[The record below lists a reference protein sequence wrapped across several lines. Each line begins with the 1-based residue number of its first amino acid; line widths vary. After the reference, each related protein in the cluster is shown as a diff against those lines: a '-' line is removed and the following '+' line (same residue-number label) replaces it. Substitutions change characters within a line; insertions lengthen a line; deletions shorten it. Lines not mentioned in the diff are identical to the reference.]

1 MKQRQGSAPA
11 RRLVLQSPRQAKAA
25 AHGAYANGVG
35 AMVAGQKA
43 TAAAFYESAISLDPA
58 HGEAH
63 HGLAVL
69 AAQDGRPAEA
79 LSLLERTIALLPDH
93 AEARANLCVLLSRT
107 GRHAEAIASGRK
119 AVAIKPSY
127 AGGHAKLAGAYD
139 VAGDDEAAIAAY
151 RTAIALSPKSSD
163 VHFLLAEVL
172 RRVGRLDDAF
182 QACRDGLAIDPKR
195 PEGHNTLGILY
206 QQSGYTKEAFEAYF
220 QAVTLKP
227 DYALAH
233 INLCAVL
240 CKIAR
245 FKEAEV
251 SGHIATRLLPDSSAA
266 SINHAMALRYTGR
279 LPEAIEAYRRALAI
293 DPQRGELLIDIA
305 NTRQY
310 ICDWSGLE
318 AEQDLAA
325 RVSYR
330 VGKPVSPFSIL
341 TSSPSPVDH
350 LDCARVWASALTL
363 EPLEDLAD
371 PPRSSEPRRLRVG
384 YLSADFYQH
393 ATTTLIAE
401 LLELHDRSRFEL
413 FGYSIGHNDGSAMRQ
428 RIAGSF
434 DKFVDLRTEGD
445 RQAARLIKRD
455 RLDILIDLK
464 GYTDGARTQIL
475 AHRPAPVQVNYLG
488 YPGTM
493 GASFIDYIVADP
505 VVAPFEHAAHFDE
518 RIVHLPHCYQPND
531 NRRAIAAVPSRAEC
545 GLPEDGFVFC
555 CFNNPYKFTSQIFA
569 VWMRL
574 LRDAPKSVLWLFQ
587 PNTYVADNLRGEAT
601 AAGVDAGRIVFAP
614 LVPSQHHIA
623 RMTLADLFLDTLPV
637 NAHTTASEALWAGLP
652 VLTCLGDAF
661 VSRVAASLLDAVG
674 LPDLATTSLAGYE
687 ALALALAHDGPR
699 LAALKARLLANRAT
713 SPLFDTA
720 RYTRNFE
727 AALVHM
733 AGLDADGRPPE
744 SFAVKEP

>member
-1 MKQRQGSAPA
+1 MNYRQGAA
-11 RRLVLQSPRQAKAA
+11 RQLVLQSPRQARAA
-25 AHGAYANGVG
+25 AHGAYASGVD
-35 AMVAGQKA
+35 AMRAGQA
-43 TAAAFYESAISLDPA
+43 TMAAAFYESAISLDPA

-69 AAQDGRPAEA
+69 AAQGGRSADA
-79 LSLLERTIALLPDH
+79 MSLLEKTIALLPDH
-93 AEARANLCVLLSRT
+93 AEAYANLCVLLSRA

-139 VAGDDEAAIAAY
+139 VVGDDEAAIAAY
-151 RTAIALSPKSSD
+151 RQAIALSPKSSD

-172 RRVGRLDDAF
+172 RRVGRLDESF
-182 QACRDGLAIDPKR
+182 QACRDGLDLDPRR

-206 QQSGYTKEAFEAYF
+206 QQSGYTKQAFEAYF

-227 DYALAH
+227 NYALAH

-251 SGHIATRLLPDSSAA
+251 SGHIATRLLPESSAA
-266 SINHAMALRYTGR
+266 FINHAMALRYTGR

-293 DPQRGELLIDIA
+293 DPERGELLIDIT

-310 ICDWSGLE
+310 ICDWSGLQE
-318 AEQDLAA
+318 EQDLAA
-325 RVSYR
+325 RLSYR

-341 TSSPSPVDH
+341 TSSPSPIDH
-350 LDCARVWASALTL
+350 LECARVWAAALTVD
-363 EPLEDLAD
+363 PLEGPAG
-371 PPRSSEPRRLRVG
+371 PCGSNEPRRLRVG

-434 DKFVDLRTEGD
+434 DKFVDLRMEGD
-445 RQAARLIKRD
+445 RHAACLIKQD

-475 AHRPAPVQVNYLG
+475 AHRPAPIQVNYLG

-493 GASFIDYIVADP
+493 GAGFVDYIVADR

-531 NRRAIAAVPSRAEC
+531 NRRAIAAVPPRTEC

-569 VWMRL
+569 IWMRL
-574 LRDAPKSVLWLFQ
+574 LRGAPNSVLWLFE
-587 PNTYVADNLRGEAT
+587 PNKYVADNLRGEAA
-601 AAGVDAGRIVFAP
+601 AAGIDPRRIVFAP
-614 LVPSQHHIA
+614 LVPSPHHIA

-652 VLTCLGDAF
+652 VLTCIGEAF
-661 VSRVAASLLDAVG
+661 VSRVAASLLEAVG
-674 LPDLATTSLAGYE
+674 LPNLVTSSLADYE
-687 ALALALAHDGPR
+687 ALALALAHDRPR
-699 LAALKARLLANRAT
+699 LASLKARLLANRAT

-727 AALVHM
+727 TALIRMAALH
-733 AGLDADGRPPE
+733 ADGRPPE
-744 SFAVKEP
+744 SFAVMES